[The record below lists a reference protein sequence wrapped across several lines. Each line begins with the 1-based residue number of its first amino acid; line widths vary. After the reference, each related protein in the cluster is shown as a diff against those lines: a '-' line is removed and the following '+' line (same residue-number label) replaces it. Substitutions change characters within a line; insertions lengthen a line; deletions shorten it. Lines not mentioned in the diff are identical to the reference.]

1 MATTTTENKTF
12 KESDQKT
19 SLAFFLS
26 LCRDG
31 GLMFRE
37 AKEISKRCGKSTD
50 PPTVS
55 TSNAVLWIRF
65 LTDNEVEE
73 KGFSIKVL
81 PIRGKRCLL

>member
-1 MATTTTENKTF
+1 MF
-12 KESDQKT
+12 K
-19 SLAFFLS
+19 
-26 LCRDG
+26 
-31 GLMFRE
+31 E

-65 LTDNEVEE
+65 LTDKEVEE

-81 PIRGKRCLL
+81 PVRGKRCLL